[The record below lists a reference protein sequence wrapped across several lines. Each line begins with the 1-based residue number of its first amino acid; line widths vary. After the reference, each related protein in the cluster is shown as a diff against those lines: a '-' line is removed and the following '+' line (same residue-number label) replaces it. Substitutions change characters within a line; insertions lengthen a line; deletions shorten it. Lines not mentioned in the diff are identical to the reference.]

1 MFEASIPFFV
11 LAQVPDYI
19 ELAEGAGYGSR
30 ISSVLAFIGGILV
43 LGVIVG
49 AIVAGVRWIRANLT
63 KSSSTPVQLLGRETR
78 QRVRRAISTGE
89 YVAAGD
95 LLVRAGEP
103 YEAADAF
110 WRGAAYDRAAET
122 FETMGSKPQ
131 AIQCFKKARQ
141 FQQAGRIYEQ
151 MDRPRD
157 AAAEYLR
164 AKDWTRA
171 AENYG
176 KAGDHRRAG
185 ENYEKGGEYLL
196 AAEAF
201 DEAERPLKAAELY
214 AQHLDERLTDG
225 ELKYGE
231 VPEEQRERARRAG
244 ELFRKAGKA
253 QRASEVFLAAG
264 FPEEAAE
271 SLRVSGDFSEAAK
284 LLQAAEQPELAA
296 RFLEEAGEASRAA
309 RLRAEA
315 ALDGGDTSE
324 AAREFRAA
332 GELEQAAELFVEAE
346 AVEEAA
352 EVYEELEE
360 YKRAMELYLK
370 VPRYAHAA
378 RCAELEGLEERAA
391 EYYREAGDIDGEL
404 RALKATDDH
413 FRAGRLE
420 YEHRMYEDALETLAA
435 IDSRDAN
442 YTRSLELQGDIYRS
456 QGRAE
461 KAYSKYRGA
470 MGKREPE
477 PATLPILYK
486 MGRALEDEPDLGGA
500 LDCYNKVV
508 EIDEHFEDAGLRV
521 KAIRKRMR
529 RGTLTGRRSSGLL
542 SSVDGDGDEATQRYE
557 IQEEV
562 ARGGMGIVYKARDT
576 VLGRTVAYKI
586 LGANLRDNETAVKY
600 FLREARAAAAL
611 SHPNIVTIYD
621 AGEQDGEYYMA
632 MEFVEGTTLK
642 SLIRRNGA
650 LSDKKVRYVLK
661 NCCRAL
667 DYAHTKGVIHR
678 DITSG
683 NVMTT
688 RDRALKVMDFGL
700 AKFLKEYQ
708 NNHTQQVGTPFYMSP
723 EQIIGKDI
731 DFRSDLYSLGCT
743 IFECATG
750 TVPFFKGDLSY
761 HHIHTEP
768 PEPQSINPGV
778 SDELSAI
785 ILKLLEKDPSDRY
798 QDAAEIL
805 EMMNEG
811 EG

>member
-1 MFEASIPFFV
+1 MIDAALQIFII
-11 LAQVPDYI
+11 AQVPDYI

-30 ISSVLAFIGGILV
+30 ITTVLAFVGGMAMIGV
-43 LGVIVG
+43 VVG
-49 AIVAGVRWIRANLT
+49 ALVVGVRWMRSNLS
-63 KSSSTPVQLLGRETR
+63 KNPSSPVEILPRETR
-78 QRVRRAISTGE
+78 DKVRQAVSTGQ
-89 YVAAGD
+89 YVKAGD
-95 LLVRAGEP
+95 LLSVAGEQ
-103 YEAADAF
+103 YDAADAYV
-110 WRGAAYDRAAET
+110 RGASYDRAAQIYE
-122 FETMGSKPQ
+122 EMGLLPQ
-131 AIQCFKKARQ
+131 AIQCFKRAKKYD
-141 FQQAGRIYEQ
+141 QAARIYER
-151 MDRPRD
+151 MERPRD
-157 AAAEYLR
+157 AAAEYFR
-164 AKDWTRA
+164 AEEFGRAASLYAQTNDHRRA
-171 AENYG
+171 AENYE
-176 KAGDHRRAG
+176 RAG
-185 ENYEKGGEYLL
+185 EFMK
-196 AAEAF
+196 AAESF
-201 DEAERPLKAAELY
+201 DAADEPLKAAHLF
-214 AQHLDERLTDG
+214 AQHLDERVSDEENGLQEMG
-225 ELKYGE
+225 E
-231 VPEEQRERARRAG
+231 EERERARRAA
-244 ELFRKAGKA
+244 ELFREAGKIR
-253 QRASEVFLAAG
+253 RASEIFLAAG
-264 FPEEAAE
+264 YPEEAAE
-271 SLRVSGDFSEAAK
+271 SLRITGDFAEAAD
-284 LLQAAEQPELAA
+284 LLMAADQPKLAA
-296 RFLEEAGEASRAA
+296 RFLEEAGEAKEAA
-309 RLRAEA
+309 RTRAEA
-315 ALDGGDTSE
+315 ALEGGDVE
-324 AAREFRAA
+324 VAAREFDEA
-332 GELEQAAELFVEAE
+332 GESERAAELFVEAGNS
-346 AVEEAA
+346 EAA
-352 EVYEELEE
+352 AELYEALNEH
-360 YKRAMELYLK
+360 KRAMELYLD

-378 RCAELEGLEERAA
+378 RCAERVGFEARAA

-404 RALKATDDH
+404 RVLKAGGDY

-420 YEHRMYEDALETLAA
+420 YEHRMYEDALKTLAC

-442 YTRSLELQGDIYRS
+442 YARSQELQGDIYRS

-461 KAYSKYRGA
+461 KAYSKYRA
-470 MGKREPE
+470 VMGNRDAEPS
-477 PATLPILYK
+477 TLPLLYK
-486 MGRALEDEPDLGGA
+486 MGRALEDEPDLAGA
-500 LDCYNKVV
+500 LDCYNQVV
-508 EIDEHFEDAGLRV
+508 EIDEHFEDAALRV

-529 RGTLTGRRSSGLL
+529 RGTLTGRKTTGSFLG
-542 SSVDGDGDEATQRYE
+542 VDADGEEMAQRYE
-557 IQEEV
+557 ILEEI

-632 MEFVEGTTLK
+632 MEYVEGTTLK
-642 SLIRRNGA
+642 SLIRSTGA
-650 LSDKKVRYVLK
+650 LPDSKVRYVLE

-768 PEPQSINPGV
+768 PRPRSINPGITE
-778 SDELSAI
+778 ELEAI
-785 ILKLLEKDPSDRY
+785 ILCLLEKDPADRY

-805 EMMNEG
+805 SMMDE
-811 EG
+811 ES